1 VADPKSAPRAGV
13 PRAVVDAVKAWAAA
27 NDDAGRV
34 LAEKRV
40 SLDPLLLPVL
50 LTEIAEVSCEQL
62 LLALDMPPRTPP
74 AADEKTVPF
83 VGLELSQ
90 EQGQRLLLWLQEQ
103 RTTADALLQ
112 SPEAWSKRVA
122 EGMEQVLVA
131 LRGKPLSA
139 LTAAIGQGIAGDPL
153 AAASKG
159 FVGAVD
165 PRTSEKAGLRGV
177 LAARNFKKDPK
188 KDPKP

>member
-1 VADPKSAPRAGV
+1 MADPKPAPKVGV
-13 PRAVVDAVKAWAAA
+13 ARAVVDAVKAWAAA
-27 NDDAGRV
+27 TDDAGRV
-34 LAEKRV
+34 LAEKRA

-62 LLALDMPPRTPP
+62 LLALDKPPRTPP
-74 AADEKTVPF
+74 AVDEKTVPF
-83 VGLELSQ
+83 LGLELSQ

-103 RTTADALLQ
+103 HTTAEALGQ
-112 SPEAWSKRVA
+112 SPEAWSKRVS
-122 EGMEQVLVA
+122 EGMEQVLAA

-153 AAASKG
+153 ASASKG

-165 PRTSEKAGLRGV
+165 PRTSDKAGLRGI
-177 LAARNFKKDPK
+177 LAARNFAKAKKP
-188 KDPKP
+188 